1 MSQLL
6 QETINAAERVIAGED
21 SRIGEYL
28 ERFLNSPGELHSG
41 EDSQRVYLAA
51 LLDFIGMHE
60 ESVRV
65 LRDASDAMS
74 RNMEGMLAAAHGQHE
89 EARYILLEALHASTD
104 SLPLRQQI
112 LANLATV
119 TLRAGSI
126 EEAEAWIEAA
136 AVARQA
142 GNPAVDVLIATVR
155 ASIASRRGDRP
166 ALRGA
171 VASLKEASKSRL
183 AELGTEHPQ
192 ALAIVAN
199 MASAEIMVARAD
211 NSAACMERAIDVLDV
226 AAVRLAAEL
235 GADHPQAKAA
245 MASLAAASA
254 ESTPPPEITDILLR
268 RDQLATSRPSSPD
281 LAEISVTETAPA
293 AALPAEEFRP
303 VRDTR
308 RPSPGPRSRTP
319 SVARNVL
326 TSLSRAGLSAG
337 PQWAAHSSVWG
348 SLRGLLGVCIAISS
362 TALGAIA
369 TIVTGSEP
377 GFLLGFFL
385 VVGTVAA
392 VLAVYPGH
400 GRMILPV
407 PALSYLV
414 AALVS
419 GIFYE
424 RTLDWPMTMTSLSI
438 MATQWIAN
446 GFFAMALATVLAAA
460 VTTAR
465 WHLWRRRG
473 DTMGTDTRSTHTAG
487 TPGRLHSL
495 PRRSPRSE
503 TKNRVNRP

>member
-1 MSQLL
+1 M
-6 QETINAAERVIAGED
+6 
-21 SRIGEYL
+21 
-28 ERFLNSPGELHSG
+28 
-41 EDSQRVYLAA
+41 
-51 LLDFIGMHE
+51 
-60 ESVRV
+60 
-65 LRDASDAMS
+65 
-74 RNMEGMLAAAHGQHE
+74 
-89 EARYILLEALHASTD
+89 
-104 SLPLRQQI
+104 
-112 LANLATV
+112 
-119 TLRAGSI
+119 
-126 EEAEAWIEAA
+126 
-136 AVARQA
+136 
-142 GNPAVDVLIATVR
+142 IATVR
-155 ASIASRRGDRP
+155 ASIASRRGDLS
-166 ALRGA
+166 ALRSA
-171 VASLKEASKSRL
+171 AASLKEASKSRL

-192 ALAIVAN
+192 ALAVVAN
-199 MASAEIMVARAD
+199 MASAEIMVARAE
-211 NSAACMERAIDVLDV
+211 NSAVRLERAIDVLEV
-226 AAVRLAAEL
+226 AAFRLAAEF

-245 MASLAAASA
+245 MASLAAARA

-400 GRMILPV
+400 GRMILPCRR
-407 PALSYLV
+407 SYLV

>member
-1 MSQLL
+1 M
-6 QETINAAERVIAGED
+6 
-21 SRIGEYL
+21 
-28 ERFLNSPGELHSG
+28 
-41 EDSQRVYLAA
+41 
-51 LLDFIGMHE
+51 
-60 ESVRV
+60 

-89 EARYILLEALHASTD
+89 EARYILLEALHASSTD
-104 SLPLRQQI
+104 SLPLPPADPGQPGDGDAREPDPSKKP
-112 LANLATV
+112 
-119 TLRAGSI
+119 RRGSRP
-126 EEAEAWIEAA
+126 A

-155 ASIASRRGDRP
+155 ASIASCAGETGQP
-166 ALRGA
+166 LRGA